1 MTFSCDQGQ
10 VNWQL
15 IGHENVTECKK
26 RKKSLFIRIPGWE
39 EGGNGAVRVWE
50 EYFDKPLRVKE
61 ETLKG
66 HISTDGAE
74 PAF

>member
-1 MTFSCDQGQ
+1 MLQSVKRGRKVYLSEFLDG
-10 VNWQL
+10 
-15 IGHENVTECKK
+15 KK
-26 RKKSLFIRIPGWE
+26 R
-39 EGGNGAVRVWE
+39 GNGAVRVWE

-66 HISTDGAE
+66 YVSTDGAE